1 MICRAKPCLTAS
13 CLTKQLDIV
22 MDNISGWPY
31 RYGNLNYLE
40 EQAAQKSAAD
50 VSLDLRNQITEER
63 VATEELERKITLL
76 KD

>member
-1 MICRAKPCLTAS
+1 
-13 CLTKQLDIV
+13 